1 MMIVER
7 DGKFYRLETTEKE
20 ISELEFL
27 KEKIKELEDKI
38 AEMARQPSII
48 SYPVICPCPCP
59 NSPTTEPTYPLNPAN
74 PIWRID
80 PYGLTYTC
88 NTGSD

>member
-38 AEMARQPSII
+38 AEISRQPSII
-48 SYPVICPCPCP
+48 SYPVICPCP
-59 NSPTTEPTYPLNPAN
+59 NSPNTTPWTPTNPIYETEPY
-74 PIWRID
+74 RI
-80 PYGLTYTC
+80 TFTC
-88 NTGSD
+88 